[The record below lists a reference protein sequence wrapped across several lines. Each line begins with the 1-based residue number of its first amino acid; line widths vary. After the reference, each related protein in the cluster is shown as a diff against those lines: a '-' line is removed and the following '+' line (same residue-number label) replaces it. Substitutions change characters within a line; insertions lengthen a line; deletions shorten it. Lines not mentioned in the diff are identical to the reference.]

1 MAPSRFSQALFVMAV
16 LLSSA
21 NLFAAQSV
29 GLAWDPNSEND
40 LAGYLVYYGTASG
53 NYSQTRPAAT
63 PSATVT
69 NLNSGTTYYFA
80 VTAYNTNGLESGYSN
95 EVSYSTSGSP
105 PPPTP
110 TPTPSP
116 TPSVTPTA
124 TPSPTPPGST
134 PTPTPSP
141 SGTPAQPDAFLNIS
155 TRVQVRTGDSVLIGG
170 FIVTGE
176 GNKDVIIRALGPSL
190 AGAGVPKVLRNPE
203 LELYD
208 SSGTLID
215 QNFDWTTLPPGTVPV
230 EFQPSDPLEAAIVAN
245 LPAGAYTAVLRGE
258 DGATGVALCELY
270 DLSQDA
276 SSVRNIS
283 TRGEVGVDADVMIG
297 GFIIGGT
304 SPKKV
309 IVRAIGP
316 SLTAF
321 GVTGQLDNPE
331 VELHDGTGSLV
342 FSNNDW
348 RSDQEQQI
356 IDTGLPPSDDRE
368 SAIVATLPPGAYTAI
383 VRGVDG
389 AVGVAL
395 VEVYALDP

>member
-1 MAPSRFSQALFVMAV
+1 MAALLAGTP
-16 LLSSA
+16 LL
-21 NLFAAQSV
+21 AAESV
-29 GLAWDPNSEND
+29 GLTWDPNSEND

-53 NYSQTRPAAT
+53 NYSETQPATT

-105 PPPTP
+105 PPP
-110 TPTPSP
+110 
-116 TPSVTPTA
+116 
-124 TPSPTPPGST
+124 PP
-134 PTPTPSP
+134 
-141 SGTPAQPDAFLNIS
+141 QPDALLNIS
-155 TRVQVRTGDSVLIGG
+155 TRVQVRSGDSVLIGG
-170 FIVTGE
+170 FIVTGD
-176 GNKDVIIRALGPSL
+176 GNKDVVIRALGPSL
-190 AGAGVPKVLRNPE
+190 ADVGVPKVLRNPE

-208 SSGTLID
+208 SSGALIE

-245 LPAGAYTAVLRGE
+245 LPVGAYTAVLRGE
-258 DGATGVALCELY
+258 EGATGVALCELY

-304 SPKKV
+304 TPKKV

-316 SLTAF
+316 SLVAF
-321 GVTGQLDNPE
+321 GITGQLDNPE
-331 VELHDGTGSLV
+331 IELHDGTGSLV
-342 FSNNDW
+342 FGNNDW
-348 RSDQEQQI
+348 RSDQEQQV

-368 SAIVATLPPGAYTAI
+368 SAIVATLVPGAYTAI